1 MVAKHC
7 GCEVGAVA
15 ACMCAGGKNWTV
27 SMFRVLRDAWT
38 SPFKRFQVMRGVA
51 TLERI
56 KERHT
61 IMSTAEL
68 EQQSLVG
75 QEW

>member
-1 MVAKHC
+1 M
-7 GCEVGAVA
+7 
-15 ACMCAGGKNWTV
+15 
-27 SMFRVLRDAWT
+27 DAWT
-38 SPFKRFQVMRGVA
+38 SPVKNRNVSSDARC

-56 KERHT
+56 KERHR

-68 EQQSLVG
+68 EQQSFVG